1 MNKCNTN
8 DRITLLISRGPGAS
22 GWRNGNENSK
32 FWDVLQH
39 QCEIYGRSETVNYI
53 EETTYDLMELIEDS
67 WLENPIKPTDPKT
80 SLRKEDS
87 WNADFTLTWPGM
99 CFTLNV
105 EESQGNNLIHLFL
118 NINLTFIVFVHDP
131 DYFLYTYNPQ
141 AIPMTTWIVPKTKT
155 FHSLSLVE
163 TVHEELNVPDDPCE
177 EDTKY
182 NFSACVKRSLSRE
195 IGCRTKWDKWTAK
208 NWSLCNHLD
217 QFR

>member
-1 MNKCNTN
+1 
-8 DRITLLISRGPGAS
+8 
-22 GWRNGNENSK
+22 
-32 FWDVLQH
+32 
-39 QCEIYGRSETVNYI
+39 
-53 EETTYDLMELIEDS
+53 
-67 WLENPIKPTDPKT
+67 
-80 SLRKEDS
+80 
-87 WNADFTLTWPGM
+87 M

-105 EESQGNNLIHLFL
+105 EESQGNTHIHLFL
-118 NINLTFIVFVHDP
+118 NINLTFIVFVLDP
-131 DYFLYTYNPQ
+131 DFFLYTYNPQ

-177 EDTKY
+177 EDTEY